1 MTTQHTQSPPAWLEW
16 PFLDDG
22 HRRLAMELDAWC
34 QDHLQHIDETDLR
47 AACRALVSALGQ
59 GGWLRYCVVA
69 GDEGQFGGQAAE
81 LDSRSLCIIRETLA
95 RHHALADF
103 AFAMQGLGSGI
114 ISLGGSDAQK
124 AAYLPAVARGT
135 KIGAFAL
142 SEPDAG
148 SDVAALSCRAEADG
162 GDYVLNGSKTWISNG
177 GLADFYCVF
186 ARTQADAGSRG
197 ISAFIVDAGTAGL
210 SVDDSISVISPH
222 PLASLRFE
230 NCRVPRSCML
240 GPPDQG
246 FKLAMRSLD
255 IFRASVAA
263 AAIGFARRAMQEGLQ
278 HATRRRMFGQTL
290 ADFQLTQAAF
300 GDMATAIDQSA
311 LLTYRAAWVRD
322 VQKRASTAETAM
334 AKMAATESAQQV
346 IDRALKMFGGKGVT
360 VGNPLERL
368 YRDIRSLRI
377 YEGATEVQ
385 KLIISRE
392 VLKPFAPH

>member
-1 MTTQHTQSPPAWLEW
+1 MTTQPTQSPVWLEW
-16 PFLDDG
+16 PFLDDS

-34 QDHLQHIDETDLR
+34 LDHLQHIDETDLH
-47 AACRALVSALGQ
+47 AACRALVAALGA
-59 GGWLRYCVVA
+59 GGWLRYSVVA
-69 GDEGQFGGQAAE
+69 GDQGQFGGQAAE

-103 AFAMQGLGSGI
+103 AFAMQGLGSGT
-114 ISLGGSDAQK
+114 ISLAGSAAQK
-124 AAYLPAVARGT
+124 AAYLPAVAQGT

-148 SDVAALSCRAEADG
+148 SDVAALSCRADADG
-162 GDYVLNGSKTWISNG
+162 DGYLLNGSKTWISNG

-186 ARTQADAGSRG
+186 ARTQADGGARG
-197 ISAFIVDAGTAGL
+197 ISAFIVDADTAGL
-210 SVDDSISVISPH
+210 RVDESINVISPH

-230 NCRVPRSCML
+230 NCRIPRGCML
-240 GPPDQG
+240 GAPGEG

-278 HATRRRMFGQTL
+278 HATRRKMFGQTL

-322 VQKRASTAETAM
+322 VQK
-334 AKMAATESAQQV
+334 
-346 IDRALKMFGGKGVT
+346 
-360 VGNPLERL
+360 
-368 YRDIRSLRI
+368 
-377 YEGATEVQ
+377 
-385 KLIISRE
+385 
-392 VLKPFAPH
+392 